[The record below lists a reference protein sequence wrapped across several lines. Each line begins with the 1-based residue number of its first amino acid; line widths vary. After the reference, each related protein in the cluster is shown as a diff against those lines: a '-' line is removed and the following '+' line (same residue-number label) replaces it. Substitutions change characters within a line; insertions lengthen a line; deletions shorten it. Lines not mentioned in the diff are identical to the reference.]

1 MSDIY
6 KDTKARLTESSL
18 SFINAYIS
26 APVKKKRKSKGRTP
40 DAVRSKKSYDHRKA
54 TDPLFKE
61 KERERNAKKREAMKK
76 DPIRYE
82 KYLEACRRS
91 KARKKERDAA

>member
-1 MSDIY
+1 MSELKDKLTKSSMALIY
-6 KDTKARLTESSL
+6 S
-18 SFINAYIS
+18 YIM

-54 TDPLFKE
+54 TDPLFRE
-61 KERERNAKKREAMKK
+61 KERIRNAKKREAMKK
-76 DPIRYE
+76 DPVRYA

-91 KARKKERDAA
+91 KAKKKERAAA